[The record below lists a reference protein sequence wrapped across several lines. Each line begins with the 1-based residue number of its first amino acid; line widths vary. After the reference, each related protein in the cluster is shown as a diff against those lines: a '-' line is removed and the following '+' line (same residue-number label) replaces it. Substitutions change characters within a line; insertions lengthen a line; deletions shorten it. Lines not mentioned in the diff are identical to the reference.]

1 MRNPNFNP
9 ALFDA
14 ELKYK
19 AANITCTMCG
29 KQFTFLDSQ
38 EGFVFNY
45 TCGHGTKFE
54 DRHIKIDLCCEC
66 FDEVM
71 DFVIPRCKQNPFVND
86 EFEDFDPP
94 LTEEE
99 ASRFDR
105 TLSAIDYSKLRRINA
120 CICITGNVPAYLDL
134 VKKELREDG
143 FDLDATPVI
152 KGSYRKNLP
161 FEVPSC

>member
-1 MRNPNFNP
+1 MN
-9 ALFDA
+9 
-14 ELKYK
+14 ESKEQK
-19 AANITCTMCG
+19 HCTMCG
-29 KQFTFLDSQ
+29 KQFDEWDYRENFGMDYRC
-38 EGFVFNY
+38 GF
-45 TCGHGTKFE
+45 GSKHDE
-54 DRHIKIDLCCEC
+54 EHIKMDICCSC
-66 FDEVM
+66 FDKIM
-71 DFVIPRCKQNPFVND
+71 DFVIPRCQQNPFVND

-105 TLSAIDYSKLRRINA
+105 ILSAIGYSKLRRINA
-120 CICITGNVPAYLDL
+120 CICLTGNVPAYLDL
-134 VKKELREDG
+134 VEKELREDG